1 MARRDANALV
11 LQHTAFR
18 WPTRSTRSAQSISVM
33 NAPSLP
39 RPLVDS
45 TAETR
50 WIVPWTIGSAPLSPS
65 RMIAFRP
72 STEVSMWNR

>member
-1 MARRDANALV
+1 
-11 LQHTAFR
+11 
-18 WPTRSTRSAQSISVM
+18 M

-39 RPLVDS
+39 KPLVDS